1 LEPSRPVRLE
11 RATQGAAPLLD
22 NLLELYV
29 HDMSEIFPIE
39 IGAGGRFGYDRLPLY
54 WSEPEKR
61 HAFLIRSG
69 ADVAGFAFAT
79 VGSPA
84 TDDPTDLDVAE
95 FFVLRGH
102 RRSGVG
108 RLAAIALWNTLPGR
122 WVVRCSQA
130 NRAGLRF
137 WSEVVRAYTGGAFR
151 EWTRPGDPNPWRVF
165 SFASAKGADSA

>member
-1 LEPSRPVRLE
+1 MRLE
-11 RATQGAAPLLD
+11 RATPEAAPLLE
-22 NLLELYV
+22 NLLELYM

-39 IGAGGRFGYDRLPLY
+39 LEEDGRFGYDRLPLY

-61 HAFLIRSG
+61 HAFLIRRG
-69 ADVAGFAFAT
+69 AAVAGFALAT

-84 TDDPTDLDVAE
+84 TEDPADLDVAE
-95 FFVLRGH
+95 FFVLRRH

-108 RLAAIALWNTLPGR
+108 REAAHALWDTLPGQ

-130 NRAGLRF
+130 NRAGLPF
-137 WSEVVRAYTGGAFR
+137 WSETVRTYTGGAFR

-165 SFASAKGADSA
+165 SFASSAKRGG